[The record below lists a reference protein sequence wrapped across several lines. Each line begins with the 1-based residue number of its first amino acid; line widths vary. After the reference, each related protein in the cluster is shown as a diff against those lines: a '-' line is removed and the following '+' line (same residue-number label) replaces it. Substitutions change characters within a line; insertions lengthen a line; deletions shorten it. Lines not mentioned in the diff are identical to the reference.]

1 MESHQHLGEAQ
12 AEPTQP
18 NERIKIVDIIRGFAL
33 LGILSVNMALFS
45 SPIMYIQA
53 AGIELWDH
61 TWDKWTQVAISF
73 LAEGKFY
80 PMFSFLFGL
89 GFMIFIQRAE
99 QKGLKPVKLYLRR
112 VMILL
117 GIGLVHAFF
126 IWAGDILI
134 VYALLAFV
142 LVLFRYRQP
151 KTLLWWAFIL
161 LFIPIL
167 MMSLL
172 FGLVILGSLV
182 QSEAEL
188 ASQHQQY
195 LTSLQEMI
203 EQSLSAYGTGS
214 FADVFSQRVTD
225 LSFIYQSVFI
235 SLPTILAMFLF
246 GVYAVKI
253 NVFREVRK
261 HISLVKK
268 VWLWSLL
275 IGIPLAFLQVTSSP
289 AIDTVHPSFYDMTY
303 FIAIFLGGPTF
314 CFFYITS
321 LLLLTQKEIWI
332 QRLSPIGAVGR
343 MALSNY
349 LFQSIVC
356 TTIFYSYGLGLYGQ
370 VSPALG
376 LLLTLV
382 IYIVQVIISNAWL
395 KSYSF
400 GPVEWVW
407 RRLTYGKQGEIS

>member
-1 MESHQHLGEAQ
+1 MGSNDQHLVEIQ
-12 AEPTQP
+12 AEPIQP
-18 NERIKIVDIIRGFAL
+18 NERIKVVDIIRGFAL

-45 SPIMYIQA
+45 SPILYIQA

-73 LAEGKFY
+73 FAEGKFY

-99 QKGLKPVKLYLRR
+99 QKGLKPVRLYLRR

-117 GIGLVHAFF
+117 GIGLIHAFF

-142 LVLFRYRQP
+142 LVLFRHRRP

-161 LFIPIL
+161 LFVPI
-167 MMSLL
+167 MMISLL
-172 FGLVILGSLV
+172 LGLVILGSWF
-182 QSEAEL
+182 QSEAALVAQNEEYL
-188 ASQHQQY
+188 A
-195 LTSLQEMI
+195 SLQEMI

-214 FADVFSQRVTD
+214 FADIFSQRATD

-253 NVFREVRK
+253 NVFREIKK
-261 HISLVKK
+261 HIPLIKK
-268 VWLWSLL
+268 VWVGSML
-275 IGIPLAFLQVTSSP
+275 IGIPLALLQVTSSP
-289 AIDTVHPSFYDMTY
+289 AIDTVHPSFYDLAY
-303 FIAIFLGGPTF
+303 FIAIFIGGPTL

-321 LLLLTQKEIWI
+321 LVLLSQKEIWI

-376 LLLTLV
+376 LLLTFA
-382 IYIVQVIISNAWL
+382 IYIVQIVISNAWF

-400 GPVEWVW
+400 GPVEWIW
-407 RRLTYGKQGEIS
+407 RRLTYGNVKI